1 MSAGRGKK
9 LGTIFVELGVLTPE
23 QERAALAFARKSA
36 LPFGQACVRL
46 GLIDEATVV
55 KGLSMQLGA
64 PSVSLQGIT
73 VSPAVRALIPA
84 RLAEKERVV
93 PVSVIP
99 ASGAGRGLPTLVIAI
114 ASPKN
119 LVELDELSFI
129 TGHRISPVIASD
141 SDIDGALM
149 SVYGI
154 DVHRRTSVGNVID
167 LVEAPS
173 SLDELQSDVNVV
185 DQAHTLAVDFLPTV
199 EIDEPRAR
207 R

>member
-1 MSAGRGKK
+1 MSGSRGKK

-23 QERAALAFARKSA
+23 QEQKALAYARANA

-46 GLIDEATVV
+46 GLIDEGTVV

-73 VSPAVRALIPA
+73 VSPAVRGLIPA

-93 PVSVIP
+93 PISVIP
-99 ASGAGRGLPTLVIAI
+99 GTNGMGLATLVVAI

-141 SDIDGALM
+141 SDLDAALM

-154 DVHRRTSVGNVID
+154 DVNRRTSVGNVLD
-167 LVEAPS
+167 LVDAVS
-173 SLDELQSDVNVV
+173 TLDDLQSDVNVV

-199 EIDEPRAR
+199 EIDPPPGPRR
-207 R
+207 